1 MSAPGTIPKTEPSAP
16 AATPGAK
23 RGVSD
28 AWLKTLWPLIALFV
42 ALAYNYFFSEGFF
55 NIEVKDGRL
64 FGSLIDILNRA
75 SPIML
80 ISLGMTLV
88 IATAGVDLSVG
99 AVMAISGSLAA
110 MLISQNHL
118 PIAAIISICLAV
130 SVVAGLWNGL
140 LVGFFKIPPIV
151 ATLILMV
158 SGRGI
163 AQLITGGEVK
173 TFHNAAFEY
182 IGRGALFGLP
192 FTVTITVAA
201 FFFLTIFTR
210 ATAAGLFIEAT
221 GDNETAS
228 QYAGVHTRLV
238 KLIVYSLCALLAG
251 VAGFIPTADIAAADA
266 THTGEFIELDAILA
280 TVIGGTPLTGG
291 RFNLTG
297 SIIGAILIQTLTI
310 TIRTK
315 GVPDDWAILLKAIV
329 IVGVCLLQSETFR
342 KKIFGSRKAKA

>member
-1 MSAPGTIPKTEPSAP
+1 MTEPGTIQNAQAPTPTPAKPSQ
-16 AATPGAK
+16 

-64 FGSLIDILNRA
+64 YGSLIDILNRA
-75 SPIML
+75 SPVML

-110 MLISQNHL
+110 MLISQNNL
-118 PIAAIISICLAV
+118 PIAAIISICLGV
-130 SVVAGLWNGL
+130 SIVAGLWNGL

-173 TFHNAAFEY
+173 TFHHATFEF

-192 FTVTITVAA
+192 FTITLTIAA

-210 ATAAGLFIEAT
+210 ATAAGLFIEST

-228 QYAGVHTRLV
+228 QYAGVNTRLV
-238 KLIVYSLCALLAG
+238 KLIVYSICSLLAG

-297 SIIGAILIQTLTI
+297 SIVGAILIQTLTI

-342 KKIFGSRKAKA
+342 KKVFGSRKAKA